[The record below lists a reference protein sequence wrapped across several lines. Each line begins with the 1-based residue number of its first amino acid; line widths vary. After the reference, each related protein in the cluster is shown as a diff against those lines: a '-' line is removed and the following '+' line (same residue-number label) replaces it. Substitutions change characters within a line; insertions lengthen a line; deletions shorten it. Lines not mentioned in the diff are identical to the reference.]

1 MSFLKKIKN
10 SMGIGTIKFTLVVPT
25 AIEGGRGQLEGDI
38 ILTAKSEQS
47 VKDVEVWFKRIHRW
61 DQRESVYNSST
72 QRYND
77 EWVSKSQSVEL
88 GHCIDSTAFDLKAEE
103 TKTIHFSLAFAP
115 INPQYANGGGPMGD
129 GFWASLGNSF
139 LSGPNIRNERIEY
152 EVSGDVDLEDVAFD
166 KGSSQRVT
174 IV

>member
-1 MSFLKKIKN
+1 MSFLKKLKN
-10 SMGIGTIKFTLVVPT
+10 TMGIGTIKFTLVVPT
-25 AIEGGRGQLEGDI
+25 TIEGGRGLLEGDI

-72 QRYND
+72 SQYND
-77 EWVSKSQSVEL
+77 QWVSKSQSVEL
-88 GHCIDSTAFDLKAEE
+88 GHFIDSTTFELKAEE
-103 TKTIHFSLAFAP
+103 SRTIHFQLAFAP
-115 INPQYANGGGPMGD
+115 VNPQFATGGAASGN
-129 GFWASLGNSF
+129 GFWESLGSSF
-139 LSGPNIRNERIEY
+139 FSGPSIRNERIEY

-166 KGSSQRVT
+166 KGTSQRVT